1 MAPAFFVER
10 RRRLRKAMLSIR
22 PQSLYL
28 YHEHFLPLPCPLTS
42 DRNHSAEDDSAVSTA
57 ASILAALRR
66 RSRCTNLRAVY
77 PAGGIGGW
85 RVGKR
90 IVQPCGRV
98 LDGLQV
104 LTSAFGIGCFFPG
117 RKSCEC
123 VIRGWMKLIRSRQR
137 WLGRDSSQT
146 LSCIKLSSY
155 DIPWSGYGQFLK
167 SFLEEK
173 FDSEIRVWVWSTLHK
188 RLKTTFSRRIIYYIL
203 YMSYWKNTLL
213 QMASVEETAL
223 AWFGFETNKLFA

>member
-1 MAPAFFVER
+1 MPALLRSEPLRWGRFGRLNGSVDSRRTPAPEPMYQPPRRLAR
-10 RRRLRKAMLSIR
+10 RRHRW
-22 PQSLYL
+22 
-28 YHEHFLPLPCPLTS
+28 LTS
-42 DRNHSAEDDSAVSTA
+42 WQENCA
-57 ASILAALRR
+57 AM
-66 RSRCTNLRAVY
+66 
-77 PAGGIGGW
+77 W
-85 RVGKR
+85 
-90 IVQPCGRV
+90 
-98 LDGLQV
+98 
-104 LTSAFGIGCFFPG
+104 FGIGCFFPG

-123 VIRGWMKLIRSRQR
+123 VIRGWMKLIRCRQR